1 MVEINY
7 NIISLIDFLGLFQG
21 LLFGI
26 LLMLGNKTNRPS
38 LFLGLFIIT
47 FSAESFNT
55 ILQETHFLAQYPQLL
70 FSPTDFYFLSPALLF
85 LYAKSLVFDLN
96 RKDYWLLIPGIIEF
110 LIFAVL
116 FCCPVSTKIELYSVW
131 ENSIFNLFYILSF
144 IFFALYFIIKII
156 QLINQHQTRINNYYS
171 STHNKQLKWVKM
183 AAYYQLFS
191 FGIMIIFLIFLF
203 NHDFQTDVLFSLL
216 NLIFIY
222 WASLFGFKQ
231 ARIEVPILSDQPIN
245 LSEKTT
251 IPSVPPPK
259 KIEEKTLLTDELDQ
273 DYQFLLNIMSTEEP
287 FINSELT
294 LTDLATLCRF
304 STKRLSHLINQKSG
318 MNFNQFI
325 NQYRVN
331 AAKEMLLNPQFNHLN
346 VVGIGYEVG
355 FNSKASFYAVF
366 KKIAETTPA
375 KFKKEQNK
383 ASTSTKKV

>member
-26 LLMLGNKTNRPS
+26 LLMLGNKKNRPS

-47 FSAESFNT
+47 FSVELFNT
-55 ILQETHFLAQYPQLL
+55 IIHETHFLKQYPQL
-70 FSPTDFYFLSPALLF
+70 FFFPTDFYFLSPVLLF
-85 LYAKSLVFDLN
+85 LYAKSLIVDLT

-116 FCCPVSTKIELYSVW
+116 FCFPVSTKIELHPVW
-131 ENSIFNLFYILSF
+131 ENSIFSLLYILMF
-144 IFFALYFIIKII
+144 TFFALYFIIKII
-156 QLINQHQTRINNYYS
+156 RLINVHQTRINNYYS
-171 STHNKQLKWVKM
+171 STQNKQLEWVKM

-191 FGIMIIFLIFLF
+191 FGIMVISLIFWF
-203 NHDFQTDVLFSLL
+203 NNDFQVEILLSLL

-231 ARIEVPILSDQPIN
+231 SRIEVPVLSDQPIDQ
-245 LSEKTT
+245 SEKTNISLSPT
-251 IPSVPPPK
+251 LEK
-259 KIEEKTLLTDELDQ
+259 AEEKTPPIDELDQ
-273 DYQFLLNIMSTEEP
+273 DYQFLLNIMNTEQP

-304 STKRLSHLINQKSG
+304 STKRLSHLVNQKSG

-325 NQYRVN
+325 NQYRVE
-331 AAKEMLLNPQFNHLN
+331 AAKKMLLNPQFNHLN

-375 KFKKEQNK
+375 KFKKEQNN
-383 ASTSTKKV
+383 ASTSAKKV